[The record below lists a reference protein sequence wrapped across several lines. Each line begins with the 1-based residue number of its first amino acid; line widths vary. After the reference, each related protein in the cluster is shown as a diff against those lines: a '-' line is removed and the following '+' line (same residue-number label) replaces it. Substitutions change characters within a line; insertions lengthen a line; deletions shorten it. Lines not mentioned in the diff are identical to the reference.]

1 MHIIFLGPPGVGK
14 GTQANMLVE
23 KYPIVKISTGDLLR
37 ESIKI
42 GSNLGMQAKGFMEKG
57 ELVPDQLVLGMVSLK
72 GGFCF
77 IFIGKIFRY
86 LINFKE

>member
-1 MHIIFLGPPGVGK
+1 MNNDIVYRK
-14 GTQANMLVE
+14 ANRCRV
-23 KYPIVKISTGDLLR
+23 
-37 ESIKI
+37 
-42 GSNLGMQAKGFMEKG
+42 
-57 ELVPDQLVLGMVSLK
+57 GMVSLK